1 MITIYGKENCPWCIR
16 AKDLAEQYSLKYT
29 YLDIGIN
36 PELRTELFE
45 RHPETKTV
53 PQIWWDDRHLGGYE
67 ALASEIQNTIG
78 GFGEQRL

>member
-1 MITIYGKENCPWCIR
+1 MITIYGKENCPWCVR
-16 AKDLAEQYSLKYT
+16 AKNLAEQYSLKYE

-45 RHPETKTV
+45 RHPGTKTV
-53 PQIWWDDRHLGGYE
+53 PQIWWNENYIGGYE
-67 ALASEIQNTIG
+67 EFASEIQNTIG